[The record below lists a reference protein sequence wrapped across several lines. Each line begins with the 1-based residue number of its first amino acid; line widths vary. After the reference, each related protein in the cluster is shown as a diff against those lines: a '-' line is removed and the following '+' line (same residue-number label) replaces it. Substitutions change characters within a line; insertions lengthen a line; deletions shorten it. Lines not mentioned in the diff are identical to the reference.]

1 MKGSVL
7 SSAAEPGWKNYEDFA
22 TGIDGNRLPP
32 TRHWRGKTLDL
43 QLQAH
48 PPLRLTLQPDDDGLS
63 WQWGEEQGE
72 ARVDEVCL
80 DEGLYFFSFLLS
92 PAGWPAPD
100 SQCLALVVNT
110 KTRRVLAVR
119 CTLQPDAVQG
129 GSRLAQQFMAGTLAG
144 GEASGDVPALTR
156 ELIGYRALNIYSPD
170 HYYEHFYV
178 NSQRY
183 AWQNLRGE
191 QFGQGDMDYATYYK
205 FSADRYLFAFREKII
220 PVCSVFF
227 FDYLNG
233 RCTGIFMGLD
243 STGEVRLRPAGA
255 LISKMSFNCYP
266 NGITPL

>member
-1 MKGSVL
+1 MKASVL
-7 SSAAEPGWKNYEDFA
+7 SSAAESGWKNYEDFA
-22 TGIDGNRLPP
+22 DGIDGNRLLS
-32 TRHWRGKTLDL
+32 TTHWRGRTLVLALED
-43 QLQAH
+43 Q
-48 PPLRLTLQPDDDGLS
+48 PSLTLAFQPDDEGLN
-63 WQWGEEQGE
+63 WQWGKERGK
-72 ARVDEVCL
+72 ARVDEVCM

-92 PAGWPAPD
+92 PAGGSAPD
-100 SQCLALVVNT
+100 SQCLALVINT
-110 KTRRVLAVR
+110 LTRRGLAVR
-119 CTLQPDAVQG
+119 CCLQPAGTAG
-129 GSRLAQQFMAGTLAG
+129 GSRLEQQFMSGTLAG
-144 GEASGDVPALTR
+144 GEVSGEAPALTR
-156 ELIGYRALNIYSPD
+156 ELIGFRALNIYSPN

-227 FDYLNG
+227 FDYPNG

-243 STGEVRLRPAGA
+243 SSGDVKLRPAGA

-266 NGITPL
+266 NGIAPL